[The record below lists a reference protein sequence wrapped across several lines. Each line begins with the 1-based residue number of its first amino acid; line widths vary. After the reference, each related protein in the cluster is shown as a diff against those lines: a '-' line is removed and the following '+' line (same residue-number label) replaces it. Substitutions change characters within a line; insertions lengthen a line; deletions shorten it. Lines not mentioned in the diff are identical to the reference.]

1 MESKNLQGQETEPN
15 SIKEKNTLLALRG
28 IPGSGKTTLAK
39 TLSSSNGAAVFSIDS
54 YFENE
59 SGEYNFEYQKN
70 HLAYKECESKTK
82 EALQEGI
89 PFVIV
94 DNTFALDWELEPY
107 ERLANEFGYLFFV
120 VTVENRHG
128 GKNIHQ
134 IPEEQIEKMKAKYR
148 VIL

>member
-1 MESKNLQGQETEPN
+1 MAPKQSQGLRPILTSIEPT
-15 SIKEKNTLLALRG
+15 KTLLALRG
-28 IPGSGKTTLAK
+28 IPGSGKTSLAK
-39 TLSSSNGAAVFSIDS
+39 AISITNGAPIFSIDS

-59 SGEYNFEYQKN
+59 TGEYNFDYQKN

-82 EALQEGI
+82 EALELGV

-94 DNTFALDWELEPY
+94 DNTFTLKWELEPY
-107 ERLANEFGYLFFV
+107 IRLANEFEYLFFV

-134 IPEEQIEKMKAKYR
+134 ISEEQIEKMKAKYR
-148 VIL
+148 VVL

>member
-1 MESKNLQGQETEPN
+1 METDQIAAS
-15 SIKEKNTLLALRG
+15 NTLPKQRTLLLLRG

-39 TLSSSNGAAVFSIDS
+39 EISKSNGAPILSIDS

-59 SGEYNFEYQKN
+59 KGEYHFDYTKN

-82 EALQEGI
+82 DALEKGI

-94 DNTFALDWELEPY
+94 DNTFTLEWEMKPY
-107 ERLANEFGYLFFV
+107 EDLAKTFGYLCFV

-128 GKNIHQ
+128 GKNVHQ
-134 IPEEQIEKMKAKYR
+134 IPEEQIEKMKAKFK
-148 VIL
+148 VVL